1 MSTFS
6 TTDAQT
12 PEGLL
17 HVGRVTRPH
26 GVRGDVYVSFF
37 TDRPE
42 RTRAG
47 AKLFIQN
54 KWMTVTTARGQLVS
68 GKSSPS
74 QSTTWLMHFAGIDDR
89 NLAER
94 LCKNDVFGEPIE
106 DSSVMWVHELIGA
119 QVEDVSGTKHGRCVA
134 VVDNPAHALLELE
147 SGALVPIVFV
157 VNRTKELIAI
167 DPPKG
172 LFDLNEGDE

>member
-12 PEGLL
+12 PQGLL

-26 GVRGDVYVSFF
+26 GVKGDVYVSFF

-54 KWMTVTTARGQLVS
+54 EWMTVTSARGQLVS

-74 QSTTWLMHFAGIDDR
+74 QSTTWLMHFAGVDDR
-89 NLAER
+89 NMAER

-106 DSSVMWVHELIGA
+106 DSSVMWVHELIGV
-119 QVEDVSGTKHGRCVA
+119 QVEDLSGVNHGKCVA
-134 VVDNPAHALLELE
+134 VIDNPAHSLLELE
-147 SGALVPIVFV
+147 SGVLVPIVFV
-157 VNRTKELIAI
+157 VSRTKERITI
-167 DPPKG
+167 DPPQG

>member
-6 TTDAQT
+6 TTDPQT
-12 PEGLL
+12 PKGLL

-26 GVRGDVYVSFF
+26 GVKGDVYVTFF
-37 TDRPE
+37 TARPE
-42 RTRAG
+42 RTRPG

-54 KWMTVTTARGQLVS
+54 EWMTVTSARGQLS
-68 GKSSPS
+68 AGKSGPS
-74 QSTTWLMHFAGIDDR
+74 QATTWLMHFAGIDDR

-94 LCKNDVFGEPIE
+94 ICKNDVFGEPIE

-119 QVEDVSGTKHGRCVA
+119 EVEDISGVKHGRCVA

-157 VNRTKELIAI
+157 VSRTKERITI
-167 DPPKG
+167 DPPQG

>member
-6 TTDAQT
+6 TTDAKT

-26 GVRGDVYVSFF
+26 GVKGDVYVSFF
-37 TDRPE
+37 TDRPA

-54 KWMTVTTARGQLVS
+54 EWMTVTSARGQLVS
-68 GKSSPS
+68 SKTSPY
-74 QSTTWLMHFAGIDDR
+74 QSTTWLLHFAGIDDR
-89 NLAER
+89 NMAER
-94 LCKNDVFGEPIE
+94 LSKSDVFGEPIE
-106 DSSVMWVHELIGA
+106 DASVMWVHELIGA
-119 QVEDVSGTKHGRCVA
+119 QVEDVAGVNYGKCVA

-157 VNRTKELIAI
+157 VNRTKERITI
-167 DPPKG
+167 NPPQG